1 MTQVH
6 LPPGCI
12 GFDAKDGTRYTAK
25 KAGGTVNVDE
35 RHAKAINEGQFGG
48 DANLVTAKGGLTF
61 GTKKGRECPKCRR
74 VWNVWNAQCPKCG
87 EDTVEWLR

>member
-1 MTQVH
+1 MTKVH

-48 DANLVTAKGGLTF
+48 DANLVSATGALTF
-61 GTKKGRECPKCRR
+61 GTKKGRECLTCHR
-74 VWNVWNAQCPKCG
+74 VWNVWNVVCPKCG
-87 EDTVEWLR
+87 ADTVEWLR